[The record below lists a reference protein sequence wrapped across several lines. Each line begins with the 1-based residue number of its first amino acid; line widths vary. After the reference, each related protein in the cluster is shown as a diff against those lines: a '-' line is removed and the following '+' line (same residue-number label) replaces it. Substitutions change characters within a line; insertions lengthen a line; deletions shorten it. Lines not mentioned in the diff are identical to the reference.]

1 MTKDV
6 LIVEDNDD
14 LRALYEYALS
24 GEGYAVKTAA
34 NGQIA
39 LDMLAI
45 MPAMPGLIILDL
57 MMPVMDGWEF
67 LKNRAANE
75 TYAQVPVIV
84 CTAVKEQTPTGVPF
98 MRKPLDLN
106 KLIETV
112 QQHCKPQTPNAPPA

>member
-1 MTKDV
+1 MNNDI

-24 GEGYAVKTAA
+24 GEGYSVKTAA

-39 LDMLAI
+39 LDMLGA
-45 MPAMPGLIILDL
+45 MKAMPSLIILDL

-67 LKNRAANE
+67 LKNRAENE
-75 TYAQVPVIV
+75 KYAKVPVVV

-106 KLIETV
+106 LLIETV
-112 QQHCKPQTPNAPPA
+112 QKHCKPQPPSAPAV

>member
-1 MTKDV
+1 MNNDV

-39 LDMLAI
+39 LDLLATMKV
-45 MPAMPGLIILDL
+45 MPSLIILDL

-67 LKNRAANE
+67 LKNRAMNE
-75 TYAQVPVIV
+75 TYAKIPIIV

-106 KLIETV
+106 LLIETV
-112 QQHCKPQTPNAPPA
+112 QKHCKPQPPSVPAV